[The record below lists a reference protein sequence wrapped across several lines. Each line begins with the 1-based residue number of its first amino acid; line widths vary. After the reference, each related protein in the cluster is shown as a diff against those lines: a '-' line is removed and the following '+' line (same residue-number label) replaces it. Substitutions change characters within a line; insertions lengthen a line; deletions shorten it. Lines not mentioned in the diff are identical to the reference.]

1 MSEKS
6 VDVVAGLVTKQG
18 SNGRRTYS
26 VAAKRALA
34 ELCSRPGVS
43 VARMALRHGVN
54 ANLLRRWVMQ
64 YADVKP
70 SGTQEAV
77 PRTPAAALLP
87 VTRSMPSSTRPAISS
102 DSCIEI
108 NFAAATIRVCGAV
121 DARVLGV
128 VLSKDVG
135 RNKSALA
142 RYLLGECMN
151 AYAGKKDA
159 ITKIRQELY

>member
-1 MSEKS
+1 
-6 VDVVAGLVTKQG
+6 
-18 SNGRRTYS
+18 
-26 VAAKRALA
+26 
-34 ELCSRPGVS
+34 
-43 VARMALRHGVN
+43 MALQHGVN

-87 VTRSMPSSTRPAISS
+87 VITSMPSSTRPAISS

-108 NFAAATIRVCGAV
+108 TIATATIRVRGAV

-128 VLSKDVG
+128 VLDC
-135 RNKSALA
+135 LA
-142 RYLLGECMN
+142 QR
-151 AYAGKKDA
+151 A
-159 ITKIRQELY
+159 

>member
-108 NFAAATIRVCGAV
+108 NFAAATIRVRGAV

-128 VLSKDVG
+128 VLDC
-135 RNKSALA
+135 LA
-142 RYLLGECMN
+142 QR
-151 AYAGKKDA
+151 A
-159 ITKIRQELY
+159 